1 MNSIW
6 NNNIQY
12 FQERFPSLFEM
23 FESYIN
29 EFNKYLQTTQE
40 QEKLYPFWQV
50 VKTKNDSF
58 TVTQNGTRLHSAY
71 NPQKEAETIIQNTDF
86 SEAETCVFLGIG
98 LGYTCIECAKKHP
111 EKTLIIFE
119 PDPYHFFSSL
129 IFTDWADVFKCK
141 NLILAISCTPEQG
154 ITLINQY
161 EILKTKIFHV
171 KAQTNHA
178 EKYFET
184 LETLI
189 KRNINKE
196 KINIA
201 TLEKFG
207 KLWVKN
213 TCKNLKKS
221 FFAQGI
227 TQYKNCAKNLPFL
240 ILAAG
245 PSLEDVLPHL
255 KEIQNKAIIVCVDTA
270 LRFCIKHKV
279 EPDFIVLTDPQYW
292 AYKHIDGIKSP
303 SSILIT
309 ESAVY
314 PSVFRFLCKKIICC
328 KSNFPL
334 EHYFDSFRSDKGTL
348 VAGGSVASTAWNFA
362 QYAGSSEI
370 YVAGL
375 DLAFVNKQTHI
386 KGSTF
391 EQATH
396 TTSKRILTAETSNMP
411 ILFSG
416 NACYEKN
423 YKNESVL
430 TDQRM
435 KMFAW
440 WFESRLE
447 QFPQVK
453 TYTLSQNGLF
463 IPGIEYTS
471 IDKLLSKPQITK
483 EKANFLSLE
492 QKELPSEQ
500 DFQKAIKSFEQEF
513 NLIKKCIFSAINQLK
528 NNDASAISLNLTDN
542 QTVKQIIK
550 ILTPTQNQIQK
561 VMQNEDSTVD
571 KKIQELAILA
581 ENIDFC
587 IKKIK
592 K

>member
-1 MNSIW
+1 
-6 NNNIQY
+6 
-12 FQERFPSLFEM
+12 M
-23 FESYIN
+23 FESCIN
-29 EFNKYLQTTQE
+29 EFNKYIQTPHE

-50 VKTKNDSF
+50 SKTKNDSF

-86 SEAETCVFLGIG
+86 SEAETCVFLGTG

-111 EKTLIIFE
+111 EKTVIIFE

-129 IFTDWADVFKCK
+129 IFTDWTDVFKCK

-161 EILKTKIFHV
+161 EILKTNFFHV

-221 FFAQGI
+221 FFSQGI
-227 TQYKNCAKNLPFL
+227 TQYKNNAKNIPFL

-245 PSLEDVLPHL
+245 PSLQDILPHL
-255 KEIQNKAIIVCVDTA
+255 KEIKNKAIIVCVDTA
-270 LRFCIKHKV
+270 LRFCIKYNI

-334 EHYFDSFRSDKGTL
+334 EHYFDSFRSEKGTL

-362 QYAGSSEI
+362 QYAGASEI

-396 TTSKRILTAETSNMP
+396 TTSKRIATAETSNMP

-423 YKNESVL
+423 YKQQNVL

-447 QFPQVK
+447 QFPDVK
-453 TYTLSQNGLF
+453 TYTFSQNGLY
-463 IPGIEYTS
+463 IPGIEFIT
-471 IDKLLSKPQITK
+471 IDKLLSKPEITK
-483 EKANFLSLE
+483 EKSTFLSLE
-492 QKELPSEQ
+492 QNQIPTEQ
-500 DFQKAIKSFEQEF
+500 DFHKAIKSFEQEF
-513 NLIKKCIFSAINQLK
+513 TIIKERIFLAINQLK
-528 NNDASAISLNLTDN
+528 NNETKSLSLKFTDN
-542 QTVKQIIK
+542 QTINQIIK
-550 ILTPTQNQIQK
+550 MLTPTQNQIQK
-561 VMQNEDSTVD
+561 AITNDNATYN
-571 KKIQELAILA
+571 KKITKLSILA

-592 K
+592 N

>member
-50 VKTKNDSF
+50 AKTKNDSF

-129 IFTDWADVFKCK
+129 IFTDWAEVFKCK

-513 NLIKKCIFSAINQLK
+513 NLIKKGIFSAINQLK

-550 ILTPTQNQIQK
+550 MLTPTQNQIQK

>member
-1 MNSIW
+1 
-6 NNNIQY
+6 
-12 FQERFPSLFEM
+12 M
-23 FESYIN
+23 FESCIN
-29 EFNKYLQTTQE
+29 EFNKYIQTPHE

-50 VKTKNDSF
+50 AKTKNDSF

-86 SEAETCVFLGIG
+86 SESETCVFLGTG

-129 IFTDWADVFKCK
+129 IFTDWTDVFKCK

-161 EILKTKIFHV
+161 EILKTNFFHV

-221 FFAQGI
+221 FFSQGI
-227 TQYKNCAKNLPFL
+227 TQYKNNAKNIPFL

-245 PSLEDVLPHL
+245 PSLQDILPHL
-255 KEIQNKAIIVCVDTA
+255 KEIKNKAIIVCVDTA
-270 LRFCIKHKV
+270 LRFCIKYNV

-334 EHYFDSFRSDKGTL
+334 EHYFDSFRSEKGTL

-362 QYAGSSEI
+362 QYAGASEI

-396 TTSKRILTAETSNMP
+396 TTSKRIATAETSNMP

-423 YKNESVL
+423 YKQENVL

-447 QFPQVK
+447 QFPHVK
-453 TYTLSQNGLF
+453 TYTFSQNGLY
-463 IPGIEYTS
+463 IPGIEFIT
-471 IDKLLSKPQITK
+471 IDKLLSKPEITK
-483 EKANFLSLE
+483 EKLTFLSLE
-492 QKELPSEQ
+492 QNQIPTEQ
-500 DFQKAIKSFEQEF
+500 DFEKAIKSFEQEF
-513 NLIKKCIFSAINQLK
+513 TIIKERIFLAINQLK
-528 NNDASAISLNLTDN
+528 NNETKSLSLKFTDN
-542 QTVKQIIK
+542 QTINQIIK
-550 ILTPTQNQIQK
+550 MLTPTQNQIQK
-561 VMQNEDSTVD
+561 AITNDNATYN
-571 KKIQELAILA
+571 KKITKLSILA

-592 K
+592 N

>member
-1 MNSIW
+1 
-6 NNNIQY
+6 
-12 FQERFPSLFEM
+12 M
-23 FESYIN
+23 FESCIN
-29 EFNKYLQTTQE
+29 EFNKYIQTPHE

-50 VKTKNDSF
+50 SKTKNDSF

-86 SEAETCVFLGIG
+86 SEAETCVFLGTG

-129 IFTDWADVFKCK
+129 IFTDWTDVFKCK

-161 EILKTKIFHV
+161 EILKTNFFHV

-221 FFAQGI
+221 FFSQGI
-227 TQYKNCAKNLPFL
+227 TQYKNNAKNIPFL

-245 PSLEDVLPHL
+245 PSLQDILPHL
-255 KEIQNKAIIVCVDTA
+255 KEIKNKAIIVCVDTA
-270 LRFCIKHKV
+270 LRFCIKYNV

-314 PSVFRFLCKKIICC
+314 PSVYRFLCKKIICC

-334 EHYFDSFRSDKGTL
+334 EHYFDSFRSEKGTL

-362 QYAGSSEI
+362 QYAGASEI

-396 TTSKRILTAETSNMP
+396 TTSKRIATAETSNMP

-423 YKNESVL
+423 YKQENVL

-447 QFPQVK
+447 QFPDVK
-453 TYTLSQNGLF
+453 TYTFSQNGLY
-463 IPGIEYTS
+463 IPGIEFIT
-471 IDKLLSKPQITK
+471 IDKLLSKPEITK
-483 EKANFLSLE
+483 EKSTFLSLE
-492 QKELPSEQ
+492 QNQIPSEQ
-500 DFQKAIKSFEQEF
+500 DFEKAIKSFEQEF
-513 NLIKKCIFSAINQLK
+513 TIIKERIFLAINQLK
-528 NNDASAISLNLTDN
+528 NNETKSLSLKFTDN
-542 QTVKQIIK
+542 QTINQIIK
-550 ILTPTQNQIQK
+550 MLTPTQNQIQK
-561 VMQNEDSTVD
+561 AITNDNATYN
-571 KKIQELAILA
+571 KKITELSILA

-592 K
+592 N

>member
-1 MNSIW
+1 M
-6 NNNIQY
+6 
-12 FQERFPSLFEM
+12 
-23 FESYIN
+23 
-29 EFNKYLQTTQE
+29 
-40 QEKLYPFWQV
+40 
-50 VKTKNDSF
+50 
-58 TVTQNGTRLHSAY
+58 
-71 NPQKEAETIIQNTDF
+71 
-86 SEAETCVFLGIG
+86 
-98 LGYTCIECAKKHP
+98 
-111 EKTLIIFE
+111 
-119 PDPYHFFSSL
+119 
-129 IFTDWADVFKCK
+129 
-141 NLILAISCTPEQG
+141 
-154 ITLINQY
+154 
-161 EILKTKIFHV
+161 
-171 KAQTNHA
+171 
-178 EKYFET
+178 
-184 LETLI
+184 
-189 KRNINKE
+189 
-196 KINIA
+196 
-201 TLEKFG
+201 
-207 KLWVKN
+207 WVKN

-550 ILTPTQNQIQK
+550 MLTPTQNQIQK

>member
-50 VKTKNDSF
+50 AKTKNNSF
-58 TVTQNGTRLHSAY
+58 TVAQNGTRLHSAY

-129 IFTDWADVFKCK
+129 IFTDWGDVFKCK

-528 NNDASAISLNLTDN
+528 NNDASDISLNLTDN

-550 ILTPTQNQIQK
+550 MLTPTQNQIQK

>member
-1 MNSIW
+1 
-6 NNNIQY
+6 
-12 FQERFPSLFEM
+12 M
-23 FESYIN
+23 FESCIN
-29 EFNKYLQTTQE
+29 EFNKYIQTPHE

-50 VKTKNDSF
+50 SKTKNDSF

-86 SEAETCVFLGIG
+86 SEAETCVFLGTG

-111 EKTLIIFE
+111 EKSLIIFE

-129 IFTDWADVFKCK
+129 IFTDWTDVFKCK

-161 EILKTKIFHV
+161 EILKTNFFHV

-189 KRNINKE
+189 QRNKNKE
-196 KINIA
+196 KINTA

-221 FFAQGI
+221 FFSQGI
-227 TQYKNCAKNLPFL
+227 TQYKNNAKNIPFL

-245 PSLEDVLPHL
+245 PSLQDILPHL
-255 KEIQNKAIIVCVDTA
+255 KEIKNKAIIVCVDTA
-270 LRFCIKHKV
+270 LRFCIKYNV

-334 EHYFDSFRSDKGTL
+334 EHYFDSFRSEKGTL

-362 QYAGSSEI
+362 QYAGASEI

-375 DLAFVNKQTHI
+375 DLAFPHKQTHI

-396 TTSKRILTAETSNMP
+396 TTSKRIATAETSNMP

-423 YKNESVL
+423 YKQENVL

-447 QFPQVK
+447 QFPHVK
-453 TYTLSQNGLF
+453 TYTFSQNGLY
-463 IPGIEYTS
+463 IPGIEFIT
-471 IDKLLSKPQITK
+471 IDKLLSKPEITK
-483 EKANFLSLE
+483 EKSTFLSLE
-492 QKELPSEQ
+492 QNQIPTEQ
-500 DFQKAIKSFEQEF
+500 DFHKAIKSFEQEF
-513 NLIKKCIFSAINQLK
+513 TIIKERIFLAINQLK
-528 NNDASAISLNLTDN
+528 NNETKSLSLKFTDN
-542 QTVKQIIK
+542 QTINQIIK
-550 ILTPTQNQIQK
+550 MLTPTQNQIQK
-561 VMQNEDSTVD
+561 ALSIENSMTN
-571 KKIQELAILA
+571 KKITELSILA

>member
-1 MNSIW
+1 
-6 NNNIQY
+6 
-12 FQERFPSLFEM
+12 M
-23 FESYIN
+23 FESCIN
-29 EFNKYLQTTQE
+29 EFNKYIQTPHE

-50 VKTKNDSF
+50 AKTKNDSF

-86 SEAETCVFLGIG
+86 SEAETCVFLGTG

-129 IFTDWADVFKCK
+129 IFTDWTDVFKCK

-161 EILKTKIFHV
+161 EILKTNFFHV

-189 KRNINKE
+189 KRNISKE

-221 FFAQGI
+221 FFSQGI
-227 TQYKNCAKNLPFL
+227 TQYKNSAKNIPFL

-245 PSLEDVLPHL
+245 PSLQDILPHL
-255 KEIQNKAIIVCVDTA
+255 KEIKNKAIIVCVDTA
-270 LRFCIKHKV
+270 LRFCIKYNV

-334 EHYFDSFRSDKGTL
+334 EHYFDSFRSEKGTL

-362 QYAGSSEI
+362 QYAGASEI

-396 TTSKRILTAETSNMP
+396 TTSKRIATAETSNMP

-423 YKNESVL
+423 YKQQNVL

-447 QFPQVK
+447 QFPDVK
-453 TYTLSQNGLF
+453 TYTFSQNGLY
-463 IPGIEYTS
+463 IPGIEFIT
-471 IDKLLSKPQITK
+471 IDKLLSKPEITK
-483 EKANFLSLE
+483 EKSTFLSLE
-492 QKELPSEQ
+492 QNHIPTEQ
-500 DFQKAIKSFEQEF
+500 DFEKAIKSFEQEF
-513 NLIKKCIFSAINQLK
+513 TIIKERIFLAINQLK
-528 NNDASAISLNLTDN
+528 NNETKSLSLKFTDN
-542 QTVKQIIK
+542 QTINQIIK
-550 ILTPTQNQIQK
+550 MLTPTQNQIQK
-561 VMQNEDSTVD
+561 VLSIENSMTN
-571 KKIQELAILA
+571 KKITELSILA

-592 K
+592 N

>member
-1 MNSIW
+1 
-6 NNNIQY
+6 
-12 FQERFPSLFEM
+12 M
-23 FESYIN
+23 FESCIN
-29 EFNKYLQTTQE
+29 EFNKYIQTPQE

-50 VKTKNDSF
+50 AKTKNDSF

-86 SEAETCVFLGIG
+86 SESETCVFLGTG

-129 IFTDWADVFKCK
+129 IFTDWTDVFKCK

-161 EILKTKIFHV
+161 EILKTNFFHV

-221 FFAQGI
+221 FFSQGI
-227 TQYKNCAKNLPFL
+227 TQYKNNAKNIPFL

-245 PSLEDVLPHL
+245 PSLQDILPHL
-255 KEIQNKAIIVCVDTA
+255 KDIKNKAIIVCVDTA
-270 LRFCIKHKV
+270 LRFCIKYNV

-334 EHYFDSFRSDKGTL
+334 EHYFDSFRSEKGTL

-362 QYAGSSEI
+362 QYAGASEI

-396 TTSKRILTAETSNMP
+396 TTSKRIATAETSNMP

-423 YKNESVL
+423 YKQENVL

-447 QFPQVK
+447 QFPHVK
-453 TYTLSQNGLF
+453 TYTFSQNGLY
-463 IPGIEYTS
+463 IPGIEFIT
-471 IDKLLSKPQITK
+471 IDKLLSKPEITK
-483 EKANFLSLE
+483 EKSTFLSLE
-492 QKELPSEQ
+492 QNQIPTEQ
-500 DFQKAIKSFEQEF
+500 DFHKAIKS
-513 NLIKKCIFSAINQLK
+513 C
-528 NNDASAISLNLTDN
+528 
-542 QTVKQIIK
+542 
-550 ILTPTQNQIQK
+550 
-561 VMQNEDSTVD
+561 
-571 KKIQELAILA
+571 
-581 ENIDFC
+581 
-587 IKKIK
+587 
-592 K
+592 

>member
-50 VKTKNDSF
+50 AKTKNDSF

-492 QKELPSEQ
+492 QKELPCEQ
-500 DFQKAIKSFEQEF
+500 DFHKAIKSFEQEF
-513 NLIKKCIFSAINQLK
+513 NLIKKSIFSAINQLK

-550 ILTPTQNQIQK
+550 MLTPTQNQIQK

>member
-1 MNSIW
+1 
-6 NNNIQY
+6 
-12 FQERFPSLFEM
+12 M
-23 FESYIN
+23 FEPCIN
-29 EFNKYLQTTQE
+29 EFNKYIQTPKE
-40 QEKLYPFWQV
+40 QEKLYPFWQIT
-50 VKTKNDSF
+50 KTKNDSF

-119 PDPYHFFSSL
+119 PDPYHFFSAL
-129 IFTDWADVFKCK
+129 IFTDWTDVFKCK
-141 NLILAISCTPEQG
+141 ILILAISCTPEQG

-161 EILKTKIFHV
+161 EILKTNFFHV

-189 KRNINKE
+189 NRNINKE

-207 KLWVKN
+207 KLWIKN

-221 FFAQGI
+221 FFSQGI
-227 TQYKNCAKNLPFL
+227 TEYKNCAKNIPFL

-245 PSLEDVLPHL
+245 PSLQDILPYL
-255 KEIQNKAIIVCVDTA
+255 KEIKNKAIIVCVDTA
-270 LRFCIKHKV
+270 LRFCIKYNV

-334 EHYFDSFRSDKGTL
+334 EHYFDSFRSEKGTL
-348 VAGGSVASTAWNFA
+348 VAGGSVTSTAWNFA
-362 QYAGSSEI
+362 QYAGASEI

-375 DLAFVNKQTHI
+375 DLAFPNKQTHI

-396 TTSKRILTAETSNMP
+396 TTSKRISTAETSNMP

-423 YKNESVL
+423 YKQQNVL

-447 QFPQVK
+447 QFPDVK
-453 TYTLSQNGLF
+453 TYTLSQNGLY
-463 IPGIEYTS
+463 IPGIQYATM
-471 IDKLLSKPQITK
+471 DKLLSKPEITN
-483 EKANFLSLE
+483 EKIIFLSLE
-492 QKELPSEQ
+492 QNHIPSEQ
-500 DFQKAIKSFEQEF
+500 DFHKAINSFEQEF
-513 NLIKKCIFSAINQLK
+513 TIIKERIFLAINQIK
-528 NNDASAISLNLTDN
+528 NNETKSLSFKFTDN
-542 QTVKQIIK
+542 QTINQIIK
-550 ILTPTQNQIQK
+550 MLTPTQNQIQK
-561 VMQNEDSTVD
+561 AITNDNATYN
-571 KKIQELAILA
+571 KKIIELSILA
-581 ENIDFC
+581 QNIDFC
-587 IKKIK
+587 INKIK
-592 K
+592 N

>member
-1 MNSIW
+1 
-6 NNNIQY
+6 
-12 FQERFPSLFEM
+12 M
-23 FESYIN
+23 FESCIN
-29 EFNKYLQTTQE
+29 EFNKYIQTPHE

-50 VKTKNDSF
+50 SKTKNDSC

-86 SEAETCVFLGIG
+86 SEAETCVFLGTG

-129 IFTDWADVFKCK
+129 IFTDWTDVFKCK

-161 EILKTKIFHV
+161 EILKTNFFHV

-221 FFAQGI
+221 FFSQGI
-227 TQYKNCAKNLPFL
+227 TQYKNNAKNIPFL

-245 PSLEDVLPHL
+245 PSLQDILPHL
-255 KEIQNKAIIVCVDTA
+255 KEIKNKAIIVCVDTA
-270 LRFCIKHKV
+270 LRFCIKYNV

-334 EHYFDSFRSDKGTL
+334 EHYFDSFRSEKGTL

-362 QYAGSSEI
+362 QYAGASEI

-396 TTSKRILTAETSNMP
+396 TTSKRIATAETSNMP

-423 YKNESVL
+423 YKQENVL

-447 QFPQVK
+447 QFPDVK
-453 TYTLSQNGLF
+453 TYTFSQNGLY
-463 IPGIEYTS
+463 IPGIEFIT
-471 IDKLLSKPQITK
+471 IDKLLSKPEITK
-483 EKANFLSLE
+483 EKSTFLSLE
-492 QKELPSEQ
+492 QNQIPTEQ
-500 DFQKAIKSFEQEF
+500 DFEKAIKSFEQEF
-513 NLIKKCIFSAINQLK
+513 TIIKERIFLAINQLK
-528 NNDASAISLNLTDN
+528 NNDSNALSLKFTDN
-542 QTVKQIIK
+542 QTINQIIK
-550 ILTPTQNQIQK
+550 MLTPTQNQIQK
-561 VMQNEDSTVD
+561 AITNDNATYN
-571 KKIQELAILA
+571 KKIIECL
-581 ENIDFC
+581 
-587 IKKIK
+587 
-592 K
+592 

>member
-1 MNSIW
+1 
-6 NNNIQY
+6 
-12 FQERFPSLFEM
+12 M
-23 FESYIN
+23 FESCIN
-29 EFNKYLQTTQE
+29 EFNKYIQTPHE

-50 VKTKNDSF
+50 SKTKNDSF

-86 SEAETCVFLGIG
+86 SEAETCVFLGTG

-111 EKTLIIFE
+111 EKTVIIFE

-129 IFTDWADVFKCK
+129 IFTDWTDVFKCK

-161 EILKTKIFHV
+161 EILKTNFFHV

-178 EKYFET
+178 EKYFEA

-189 KRNINKE
+189 NRNKSKE

-221 FFAQGI
+221 FFSQGI
-227 TQYKNCAKNLPFL
+227 TQYKNNAKNIPFL

-245 PSLEDVLPHL
+245 PSLQDILPYL
-255 KEIQNKAIIVCVDTA
+255 KEIKNKAIIVCVDTA
-270 LRFCIKHKV
+270 LRFCIKYNV

-334 EHYFDSFRSDKGTL
+334 EHYFDSFRSEKGTL

-362 QYAGSSEI
+362 QYAGASEI

-396 TTSKRILTAETSNMP
+396 TTSKRIATAETSNMP

-423 YKNESVL
+423 YKQENVL

-447 QFPQVK
+447 QFPDVK
-453 TYTLSQNGLF
+453 TYTFSQNGLY
-463 IPGIEYTS
+463 IPGIEFIT
-471 IDKLLSKPQITK
+471 IDKLLSKPEITK
-483 EKANFLSLE
+483 EKLTFLSLE
-492 QKELPSEQ
+492 QNQIPTEQ
-500 DFQKAIKSFEQEF
+500 DFHKAIKSFEQEF
-513 NLIKKCIFSAINQLK
+513 TIIKERIFLAINQLK
-528 NNDASAISLNLTDN
+528 NNDSNALSLKFTDN
-542 QTVKQIIK
+542 QTINQIIK
-550 ILTPTQNQIQK
+550 MLTPTQNQIQK
-561 VMQNEDSTVD
+561 AITNDNATYN
-571 KKIQELAILA
+571 KKITELSILA

-592 K
+592 N

>member
-1 MNSIW
+1 
-6 NNNIQY
+6 
-12 FQERFPSLFEM
+12 M
-23 FESYIN
+23 FESCIN
-29 EFNKYLQTTQE
+29 EFNKYIQTPHE

-50 VKTKNDSF
+50 AKTKNDSF

-86 SEAETCVFLGIG
+86 SESETCVFLGTG

-129 IFTDWADVFKCK
+129 IFTDWTDVFKCK

-161 EILKTKIFHV
+161 EILKTNFFHV

-221 FFAQGI
+221 FFSQGI
-227 TQYKNCAKNLPFL
+227 TEYKNCAKNIPFL

-245 PSLEDVLPHL
+245 PSLQDILPHL
-255 KEIQNKAIIVCVDTA
+255 KEIKNKAIIVCVDTA
-270 LRFCIKHKV
+270 LRFCIKYNV

-334 EHYFDSFRSDKGTL
+334 EHYFDSFRSEKGTL

-362 QYAGSSEI
+362 QYAGASEI

-396 TTSKRILTAETSNMP
+396 TTSKRIATAETSNMP

-423 YKNESVL
+423 YKQENVL

-447 QFPQVK
+447 QFPDVK
-453 TYTLSQNGLF
+453 TYTFSQNGLY
-463 IPGIEYTS
+463 IPGIEFIT
-471 IDKLLSKPQITK
+471 IDKLLSKPEITK
-483 EKANFLSLE
+483 GKLTFLSLE
-492 QKELPSEQ
+492 QNQIPTEQ
-500 DFQKAIKSFEQEF
+500 DFEKAIKSFEQEF
-513 NLIKKCIFSAINQLK
+513 TIIKERIFLAINQLK
-528 NNDASAISLNLTDN
+528 NNETKTLSLKFTDN
-542 QTVKQIIK
+542 QTINQIIK
-550 ILTPTQNQIQK
+550 MLTPTQNQIQK
-561 VMQNEDSTVD
+561 AITNDNATYN
-571 KKIQELAILA
+571 KKITELSILA

-592 K
+592 N

>member
-1 MNSIW
+1 
-6 NNNIQY
+6 
-12 FQERFPSLFEM
+12 M
-23 FESYIN
+23 FESCIN
-29 EFNKYLQTTQE
+29 EFNKYIQTPHE

-50 VKTKNDSF
+50 AKTKNDSF

-71 NPQKEAETIIQNTDF
+71 NPQKEAETTIQNTDF
-86 SEAETCVFLGIG
+86 SESETCVFLGTG

-111 EKTLIIFE
+111 EKTLIVFE

-129 IFTDWADVFKCK
+129 IFTDWTDVFKCK

-161 EILKTKIFHV
+161 EILKTNFFHV

-178 EKYFET
+178 EKYFEA

-221 FFAQGI
+221 FFSQGI
-227 TQYKNCAKNLPFL
+227 TQYKNNAKNIPFL

-245 PSLEDVLPHL
+245 PSLQDILPHL
-255 KEIQNKAIIVCVDTA
+255 KEIKNKAIIVCVDTA
-270 LRFCIKHKV
+270 LRFCIKYNV

-334 EHYFDSFRSDKGTL
+334 EHYFDSFRSEKGTL

-362 QYAGSSEI
+362 QYAGASEI

-396 TTSKRILTAETSNMP
+396 TTSKRIATAETSNMP

-423 YKNESVL
+423 YKQENVL

-447 QFPQVK
+447 QFPHVK
-453 TYTLSQNGLF
+453 TYTFSPNGLY
-463 IPGIEYTS
+463 IPGIEFIT
-471 IDKLLSKPQITK
+471 IDKLLSKPEITK
-483 EKANFLSLE
+483 EKSTFLSLE
-492 QKELPSEQ
+492 QNQIPTEQ
-500 DFQKAIKSFEQEF
+500 DFHKAIKSFEQEF
-513 NLIKKCIFSAINQLK
+513 TIIKERIFLAINQLK
-528 NNDASAISLNLTDN
+528 NNETKSLSLKFTDN
-542 QTVKQIIK
+542 QTINQIIK
-550 ILTPTQNQIQK
+550 MLTPTQNQIQK
-561 VMQNEDSTVD
+561 AITNDNATYN
-571 KKIQELAILA
+571 KKITELSILA

-592 K
+592 N

>member
-1 MNSIW
+1 
-6 NNNIQY
+6 
-12 FQERFPSLFEM
+12 M
-23 FESYIN
+23 FESCIN
-29 EFNKYLQTTQE
+29 EFNKYIQTPHE

-50 VKTKNDSF
+50 AKTKNDSF

-86 SEAETCVFLGIG
+86 SEAETCVFLGTG

-129 IFTDWADVFKCK
+129 IFTDWTDVFKCK

-161 EILKTKIFHV
+161 EILKTNFFHV

-221 FFAQGI
+221 FFSQGI
-227 TQYKNCAKNLPFL
+227 TQYKNCAKNIPFL

-245 PSLEDVLPHL
+245 PSLQDILPHL
-255 KEIQNKAIIVCVDTA
+255 KKIKNKAIIVCVDTA
-270 LRFCIKHKV
+270 LRFCIKYNV

-334 EHYFDSFRSDKGTL
+334 EHYFDSFRSEKGTL

-362 QYAGSSEI
+362 QYAGASEI
-370 YVAGL
+370 YVSGL

-396 TTSKRILTAETSNMP
+396 TTSKRIATAETSNMP

-423 YKNESVL
+423 YKQQNVL

-447 QFPQVK
+447 QFPHVK
-453 TYTLSQNGLF
+453 TYTFSQNGLY
-463 IPGIEYTS
+463 IPGIEFIT
-471 IDKLLSKPQITK
+471 IDKLLSKPEITK
-483 EKANFLSLE
+483 EKSTFLSLE
-492 QKELPSEQ
+492 QNQIPTEQ
-500 DFQKAIKSFEQEF
+500 DFHKAINSFEQEF
-513 NLIKKCIFSAINQLK
+513 TIIKERIFLAINQLK
-528 NNDASAISLNLTDN
+528 NNETKSLSLKFTDN
-542 QTVKQIIK
+542 QTINQIIK
-550 ILTPTQNQIQK
+550 MLTPTQNQIQK
-561 VMQNEDSTVD
+561 VLSIENSMTN
-571 KKIQELAILA
+571 KKITELSILA

-592 K
+592 N

>member
-29 EFNKYLQTTQE
+29 EFNKYIQTTQE

-50 VKTKNDSF
+50 SKTKNDSF

-98 LGYTCIECAKKHP
+98 LGYTCIECAKIHP

-129 IFTDWADVFKCK
+129 IFTDWANVFKCK

-221 FFAQGI
+221 FYAQGI

-255 KEIQNKAIIVCVDTA
+255 KEIQHKAIIVCVDTA

-550 ILTPTQNQIQK
+550 MLTPTQNQIQK

>member
-1 MNSIW
+1 
-6 NNNIQY
+6 
-12 FQERFPSLFEM
+12 M
-23 FESYIN
+23 FESCIN
-29 EFNKYLQTTQE
+29 EFNKYIQTSHE

-50 VKTKNDSF
+50 AKTKNDSF

-86 SEAETCVFLGIG
+86 SEAETCVFLGTG

-129 IFTDWADVFKCK
+129 IFTDWTDVFKCK

-161 EILKTKIFHV
+161 EILKTNFFHV

-221 FFAQGI
+221 FFSQGI
-227 TQYKNCAKNLPFL
+227 TQYKNCAKNIPFL

-245 PSLEDVLPHL
+245 PSLQDILPHL
-255 KEIQNKAIIVCVDTA
+255 KEIKNKAIIVCVDTA
-270 LRFCIKHKV
+270 LRFCIKYNV
-279 EPDFIVLTDPQYW
+279 EPDFIVLTDSQYW

-334 EHYFDSFRSDKGTL
+334 EHYFDSFRSEKGTL

-362 QYAGSSEI
+362 QYAGASEI

-396 TTSKRILTAETSNMP
+396 TTSKRIATAETSNMP

-423 YKNESVL
+423 YKQENVL

-447 QFPQVK
+447 QFPDVK
-453 TYTLSQNGLF
+453 TYTFSQNGLY
-463 IPGIEYTS
+463 IPGIEFIT
-471 IDKLLSKPQITK
+471 IDKLLSKPEITK
-483 EKANFLSLE
+483 EKSTFLPLE
-492 QKELPSEQ
+492 QNQIPTEQ
-500 DFQKAIKSFEQEF
+500 DFEKAIKSFEQEF
-513 NLIKKCIFSAINQLK
+513 TIIKERIFLAINQLK
-528 NNDASAISLNLTDN
+528 NNETKTLSLKFTDN
-542 QTVKQIIK
+542 QTINQIIK
-550 ILTPTQNQIQK
+550 MLTPTQNQIQK
-561 VMQNEDSTVD
+561 AITNDNATYN
-571 KKIQELAILA
+571 KKITELSMLT

-592 K
+592 N

>member
-1 MNSIW
+1 
-6 NNNIQY
+6 
-12 FQERFPSLFEM
+12 M
-23 FESYIN
+23 FESCIN
-29 EFNKYLQTTQE
+29 EFNKYIQTPHE
-40 QEKLYPFWQV
+40 QEKLYPFWQIT
-50 VKTKNDSF
+50 KTKNDSF

-86 SEAETCVFLGIG
+86 SEAETCVFLGTG

-129 IFTDWADVFKCK
+129 IFTDWTDVFKCK

-161 EILKTKIFHV
+161 EILKTIFFHV

-221 FFAQGI
+221 FFSQGI
-227 TQYKNCAKNLPFL
+227 TQYKNCAKNIPFL

-245 PSLEDVLPHL
+245 PSLQDILPHL
-255 KEIQNKAIIVCVDTA
+255 KEIKNKAIIVCVDTA
-270 LRFCIKHKV
+270 LRFCIKYNV

-334 EHYFDSFRSDKGTL
+334 EHYFDSFRSEKGTL

-362 QYAGSSEI
+362 QYAGASEI

-396 TTSKRILTAETSNMP
+396 TTSKRIATAETSNMP

-423 YKNESVL
+423 YKQENVL

-447 QFPQVK
+447 QFPHVK
-453 TYTLSQNGLF
+453 TYTFSQNGLY
-463 IPGIEYTS
+463 IPGIEFIT
-471 IDKLLSKPQITK
+471 IDKLLSKPEITK
-483 EKANFLSLE
+483 EKLTFLSLE
-492 QKELPSEQ
+492 QNQIPTEQ
-500 DFQKAIKSFEQEF
+500 DFEKAINSFEQEF
-513 NLIKKCIFSAINQLK
+513 TIIKERIFLAINQLK
-528 NNDASAISLNLTDN
+528 NNETKSLSLKFTDN
-542 QTVKQIIK
+542 QTINQIIK
-550 ILTPTQNQIQK
+550 MLTPTQNQIQK
-561 VMQNEDSTVD
+561 AITNDNATYN
-571 KKIQELAILA
+571 KKITKLSILA

-592 K
+592 N

>member
-1 MNSIW
+1 
-6 NNNIQY
+6 
-12 FQERFPSLFEM
+12 M
-23 FESYIN
+23 FESCIN
-29 EFNKYLQTTQE
+29 EFNKYIQTPQE

-50 VKTKNDSF
+50 AKTKNDSF

-86 SEAETCVFLGIG
+86 SEAETCVFLGTG

-129 IFTDWADVFKCK
+129 IFTDWTDVFKCK

-161 EILKTKIFHV
+161 EILKTNFFHV

-221 FFAQGI
+221 FFSQGI
-227 TQYKNCAKNLPFL
+227 TQYKNNAKNIPFL

-245 PSLEDVLPHL
+245 PSLQDILPHL
-255 KEIQNKAIIVCVDTA
+255 KDIKNKAIIVCVDTA
-270 LRFCIKHKV
+270 LRFCIKYNV

-334 EHYFDSFRSDKGTL
+334 EHYFDSFRSEKGTL

-362 QYAGSSEI
+362 QYAGASEI

-396 TTSKRILTAETSNMP
+396 TTSKRIATAETSNMP

-423 YKNESVL
+423 YKHENVL

-447 QFPQVK
+447 QFPHVK
-453 TYTLSQNGLF
+453 TYTFSQNGLY
-463 IPGIEYTS
+463 IPGIQYTTM
-471 IDKLLSKPQITK
+471 DKLLSKPEITK
-483 EKANFLSLE
+483 EKSTFLSLE
-492 QKELPSEQ
+492 QNHIPTEQ
-500 DFQKAIKSFEQEF
+500 DFEKAINSFEQEF
-513 NLIKKCIFSAINQLK
+513 TIIKERIFLAINQLK
-528 NNDASAISLNLTDN
+528 NNETKSLSLKFTDN
-542 QTVKQIIK
+542 QTINQIIK
-550 ILTPTQNQIQK
+550 MLTPTQNQIQK
-561 VMQNEDSTVD
+561 AITNDNATYN
-571 KKIQELAILA
+571 KKITELSILA

-592 K
+592 N

>member
-1 MNSIW
+1 
-6 NNNIQY
+6 
-12 FQERFPSLFEM
+12 M
-23 FESYIN
+23 FESCIN
-29 EFNKYLQTTQE
+29 EFNKYIQTPHE

-50 VKTKNDSF
+50 SKTKNDSF

-86 SEAETCVFLGIG
+86 SEAETCVFLGTG

-111 EKTLIIFE
+111 EKTVIIFE

-129 IFTDWADVFKCK
+129 IFTDWTDVFKCK

-161 EILKTKIFHV
+161 EILKTNFFHV

-221 FFAQGI
+221 FFSQGI
-227 TQYKNCAKNLPFL
+227 TQYKNNAKNIPFL

-245 PSLEDVLPHL
+245 PSLQDILPHL
-255 KEIQNKAIIVCVDTA
+255 KEIKNKAIIVCVDTA
-270 LRFCIKHKV
+270 LRFCIKYNI

-334 EHYFDSFRSDKGTL
+334 EHYFDSFRSEKGTL

-362 QYAGSSEI
+362 QYAGTSEI

-396 TTSKRILTAETSNMP
+396 TTSKRIATAETSNMP

-423 YKNESVL
+423 YKQQNVL

-447 QFPQVK
+447 QFPDVK
-453 TYTLSQNGLF
+453 TYTFSQNGLY
-463 IPGIEYTS
+463 IPGIEFIT
-471 IDKLLSKPQITK
+471 IDKLLSKPEITK
-483 EKANFLSLE
+483 EKSTFLSLE
-492 QKELPSEQ
+492 QNQIPTEQ
-500 DFQKAIKSFEQEF
+500 DFHKAIKSFEQEF
-513 NLIKKCIFSAINQLK
+513 TIIKERIFLAINQLK
-528 NNDASAISLNLTDN
+528 NNETKSLSLKFTDN
-542 QTVKQIIK
+542 QTINQIIK
-550 ILTPTQNQIQK
+550 MLTPTQNQIQK
-561 VMQNEDSTVD
+561 AITNDNATYN
-571 KKIQELAILA
+571 KKITKLSILA

-592 K
+592 N

>member
-1 MNSIW
+1 
-6 NNNIQY
+6 
-12 FQERFPSLFEM
+12 M
-23 FESYIN
+23 FESCIN
-29 EFNKYLQTTQE
+29 EFNKYIQTPQE

-50 VKTKNDSF
+50 SKTKNDSF

-71 NPQKEAETIIQNTDF
+71 NPQKESETIIQNTDF
-86 SEAETCVFLGIG
+86 SEAETCVFLGTG

-129 IFTDWADVFKCK
+129 IFTDWTDVFKCK

-154 ITLINQY
+154 ISLINQY
-161 EILKTKIFHV
+161 EILKTNFFHV

-189 KRNINKE
+189 QRNKNKE
-196 KINIA
+196 KINTA

-227 TQYKNCAKNLPFL
+227 TQYKNCAKNIPFL

-245 PSLEDVLPHL
+245 PSLQDILPYL
-255 KEIQNKAIIVCVDTA
+255 KEIKNKAIIVCVDTA
-270 LRFCIKHKV
+270 LRFCIKYNV

-334 EHYFDSFRSDKGTL
+334 EHYFDSFRSEKGTL

-362 QYAGSSEI
+362 QYAGASEI

-396 TTSKRILTAETSNMP
+396 TTSKRIATAETSNMP

-423 YKNESVL
+423 YKQENVL

-447 QFPQVK
+447 QFPHIK
-453 TYTLSQNGLF
+453 TYTFSQNGLY
-463 IPGIEYTS
+463 IPGIEFIT
-471 IDKLLSKPQITK
+471 IDKLLSKPEITK
-483 EKANFLSLE
+483 EKSTVLSLE
-492 QKELPSEQ
+492 QNQIPTEQ
-500 DFQKAIKSFEQEF
+500 DFHKAIKSFEQEF
-513 NLIKKCIFSAINQLK
+513 TIIKERIFLAINQLK
-528 NNDASAISLNLTDN
+528 NNEAKTLSLIFTDN
-542 QTVKQIIK
+542 QTINQIIK
-550 ILTPTQNQIQK
+550 MLTPTQNQIQK
-561 VMQNEDSTVD
+561 ALSIENSMTN
-571 KKIQELAILA
+571 KKITELSILA

>member
-1 MNSIW
+1 
-6 NNNIQY
+6 
-12 FQERFPSLFEM
+12 M
-23 FESYIN
+23 FESCIN
-29 EFNKYLQTTQE
+29 EFNKYIQTPQE

-50 VKTKNDSF
+50 AKTKNDSF

-86 SEAETCVFLGIG
+86 SEAETCVFLGTG

-129 IFTDWADVFKCK
+129 IFTDWTDVFKCK

-161 EILKTKIFHV
+161 EILKTNFFHV

-189 KRNINKE
+189 QRNKNKE
-196 KINIA
+196 KINTA

-221 FFAQGI
+221 FFSQGI
-227 TQYKNCAKNLPFL
+227 TQYKNNAKNIPFL

-245 PSLEDVLPHL
+245 PSLQDILPHL
-255 KEIQNKAIIVCVDTA
+255 KEIKNKAIIVCVDTA
-270 LRFCIKHKV
+270 LRFCIKYNV

-334 EHYFDSFRSDKGTL
+334 EHYFDSFRDEKGTL

-362 QYAGSSEI
+362 QYAGASEI

-375 DLAFVNKQTHI
+375 DLAFPHKQTHI

-396 TTSKRILTAETSNMP
+396 TTSKRIATAETSNMP

-423 YKNESVL
+423 YKQENVL

-447 QFPQVK
+447 QFPHVK
-453 TYTLSQNGLF
+453 TYTFSQNGLY
-463 IPGIEYTS
+463 IPGIEFIT
-471 IDKLLSKPQITK
+471 IDKLLSKPEITK
-483 EKANFLSLE
+483 EKSTFLSLE
-492 QKELPSEQ
+492 QNQIPTEQ
-500 DFQKAIKSFEQEF
+500 DFHKAIKSFEQEF
-513 NLIKKCIFSAINQLK
+513 TIIKERIFLAINQLK
-528 NNDASAISLNLTDN
+528 NNDSNALSLKFTDN
-542 QTVKQIIK
+542 KTINQIIK
-550 ILTPTQNQIQK
+550 MLTPTQNQIQK
-561 VMQNEDSTVD
+561 AITNDNATYN
-571 KKIQELAILA
+571 KKITELSIIA

>member
-1 MNSIW
+1 
-6 NNNIQY
+6 
-12 FQERFPSLFEM
+12 M
-23 FESYIN
+23 FESCIN
-29 EFNKYLQTTQE
+29 EFNKYIQTPHE
-40 QEKLYPFWQV
+40 QEKLYPFWQIT
-50 VKTKNDSF
+50 KTKNDSF

-86 SEAETCVFLGIG
+86 SEAETCVFLGTG

-129 IFTDWADVFKCK
+129 IFTDWTDVFKCK

-161 EILKTKIFHV
+161 EILKTNFFHI

-178 EKYFET
+178 EKYFEA

-221 FFAQGI
+221 FFSQGI
-227 TQYKNCAKNLPFL
+227 TQYKNCAKNIPFL

-245 PSLEDVLPHL
+245 PSLQDILPHL
-255 KEIQNKAIIVCVDTA
+255 KEIKNKAIIVCVDTA
-270 LRFCIKHKV
+270 LRFCIKYNV

-334 EHYFDSFRSDKGTL
+334 EHYFDSFRSEKGTL

-362 QYAGSSEI
+362 QYAGASEI
-370 YVAGL
+370 YVSGL

-396 TTSKRILTAETSNMP
+396 TTSKRIATAETSNMP

-423 YKNESVL
+423 YKQENVL

-447 QFPQVK
+447 QFPDVK
-453 TYTLSQNGLF
+453 TYTFSQNGLY
-463 IPGIEYTS
+463 IPGIEFIT
-471 IDKLLSKPQITK
+471 IDKLLSKPEITK
-483 EKANFLSLE
+483 EKSTFLSLE
-492 QKELPSEQ
+492 QNHIPTEQ
-500 DFQKAIKSFEQEF
+500 DFEKAINSFEQEF
-513 NLIKKCIFSAINQLK
+513 TIIKERIFLAINQLK
-528 NNDASAISLNLTDN
+528 NNDSNSLSLKFTDN
-542 QTVKQIIK
+542 QTINQIIK
-550 ILTPTQNQIQK
+550 MLTPTQNQIQK
-561 VMQNEDSTVD
+561 AITNDNATYN
-571 KKIQELAILA
+571 KKITKLSILA

-592 K
+592 N

>member
-1 MNSIW
+1 
-6 NNNIQY
+6 
-12 FQERFPSLFEM
+12 M
-23 FESYIN
+23 FESCIN
-29 EFNKYLQTTQE
+29 EFNKYIQTPHE

-50 VKTKNDSF
+50 SKTKNDSF

-86 SEAETCVFLGIG
+86 SESETCVFLGTG

-129 IFTDWADVFKCK
+129 IFTDWTDVFKCK

-161 EILKTKIFHV
+161 EILKTNFFHV

-221 FFAQGI
+221 FFSQGI
-227 TQYKNCAKNLPFL
+227 TQYKNNAKNIPFL

-245 PSLEDVLPHL
+245 PSLQDILPHL
-255 KEIQNKAIIVCVDTA
+255 KEIKNKAIIVCVDTA
-270 LRFCIKHKV
+270 LRFCIKYNV

-314 PSVFRFLCKKIICC
+314 PSVYRFLCKKIICC

-334 EHYFDSFRSDKGTL
+334 EHYFDSFRSEKGTL

-362 QYAGSSEI
+362 QYAGASEI

-396 TTSKRILTAETSNMP
+396 TTSKRIATAETSNMP

-423 YKNESVL
+423 YKQENVL

-447 QFPQVK
+447 QFPDVK
-453 TYTLSQNGLF
+453 TYTFSQNGLY
-463 IPGIEYTS
+463 IPGIEFIT
-471 IDKLLSKPQITK
+471 IDKLLSKPEITK
-483 EKANFLSLE
+483 EKSTFLSLE
-492 QKELPSEQ
+492 QNHIPSEQ
-500 DFQKAIKSFEQEF
+500 DFEKAINSFEQEF
-513 NLIKKCIFSAINQLK
+513 TIIKERIFLAINQLK
-528 NNDASAISLNLTDN
+528 NNETKSLSLIFTDN
-542 QTVKQIIK
+542 QTINQIIK
-550 ILTPTQNQIQK
+550 MLTPTQNQIQK
-561 VMQNEDSTVD
+561 AITNDNATYN
-571 KKIQELAILA
+571 KKITELSILA

-592 K
+592 N

>member
-1 MNSIW
+1 
-6 NNNIQY
+6 
-12 FQERFPSLFEM
+12 M
-23 FESYIN
+23 FESCIN
-29 EFNKYLQTTQE
+29 EFNKYIQTPQE

-50 VKTKNDSF
+50 AKTKNDSF

-71 NPQKEAETIIQNTDF
+71 NPQKESETIIQNTDF
-86 SEAETCVFLGIG
+86 SEAETCVFLGTG

-129 IFTDWADVFKCK
+129 IFTDWTDVFKCK

-161 EILKTKIFHV
+161 EILKTNFFHV

-221 FFAQGI
+221 FFSQGI
-227 TQYKNCAKNLPFL
+227 TQYKNNAKNIPFL

-245 PSLEDVLPHL
+245 PSLQDILPHL
-255 KEIQNKAIIVCVDTA
+255 KDIKNKAIIVCVDTA
-270 LRFCIKHKV
+270 LRFCIKYNV

-328 KSNFPL
+328 KSNFTL
-334 EHYFDSFRSDKGTL
+334 EHYFDSFRSEKGTL

-362 QYAGSSEI
+362 QYAGASEI

-396 TTSKRILTAETSNMP
+396 TTSKRIATAETSNMP

-423 YKNESVL
+423 YKHENVL

-447 QFPQVK
+447 QFPHVK
-453 TYTLSQNGLF
+453 TYTFSQNGLY
-463 IPGIEYTS
+463 IPGIQYTTM
-471 IDKLLSKPQITK
+471 DKLLSKPEITK
-483 EKANFLSLE
+483 EKSTFLSLE
-492 QKELPSEQ
+492 QNHIPTEQ
-500 DFQKAIKSFEQEF
+500 DFEKAINSFEQEF
-513 NLIKKCIFSAINQLK
+513 TIIKERIFLAINQLK
-528 NNDASAISLNLTDN
+528 NNETKSLSLKFTDN
-542 QTVKQIIK
+542 QTINQIIK
-550 ILTPTQNQIQK
+550 MLTPTQNQIQK
-561 VMQNEDSTVD
+561 AITNDNATYN
-571 KKIQELAILA
+571 KKITELSILA

-592 K
+592 N

>member
-1 MNSIW
+1 
-6 NNNIQY
+6 
-12 FQERFPSLFEM
+12 M
-23 FESYIN
+23 FESCIN
-29 EFNKYLQTTQE
+29 EFNKYIQTPHE

-50 VKTKNDSF
+50 AKTKNDSF

-86 SEAETCVFLGIG
+86 SEAETCVFLGTG

-129 IFTDWADVFKCK
+129 IFTDWTDVFKCK

-161 EILKTKIFHV
+161 EILKTNFFHV

-221 FFAQGI
+221 FFSQGI
-227 TQYKNCAKNLPFL
+227 TQYKNCAKNIPFL

-245 PSLEDVLPHL
+245 PSLQDILPHL
-255 KEIQNKAIIVCVDTA
+255 KEIKNKAIIVCVDTA
-270 LRFCIKHKV
+270 LRFCIKYNV

-334 EHYFDSFRSDKGTL
+334 EHYFDSFRSEKGTL

-362 QYAGSSEI
+362 QYAGASEI
-370 YVAGL
+370 YVSGL

-396 TTSKRILTAETSNMP
+396 TTSKRIATAETSNMP

-423 YKNESVL
+423 YKQQNVL

-447 QFPQVK
+447 QFPDVK
-453 TYTLSQNGLF
+453 TYTFSQNGLY
-463 IPGIEYTS
+463 IPGIEFIT
-471 IDKLLSKPQITK
+471 IDKLLSKPEITK
-483 EKANFLSLE
+483 EKSTFLSLE
-492 QKELPSEQ
+492 QNHIPSEQ
-500 DFQKAIKSFEQEF
+500 DFEKAINSFEQEF
-513 NLIKKCIFSAINQLK
+513 TIIKERIFLAINQLK
-528 NNDASAISLNLTDN
+528 NNETKSLSLKFTDN
-542 QTVKQIIK
+542 QTINQIIK
-550 ILTPTQNQIQK
+550 MLTPTQNQIQK
-561 VMQNEDSTVD
+561 AITNDNATYN
-571 KKIQELAILA
+571 KKITKLSILA

-592 K
+592 N

>member
-1 MNSIW
+1 
-6 NNNIQY
+6 
-12 FQERFPSLFEM
+12 M
-23 FESYIN
+23 FESCIN
-29 EFNKYLQTTQE
+29 EFNKYIQTPHE

-50 VKTKNDSF
+50 SKTKNDSF

-86 SEAETCVFLGIG
+86 SESETCVFLGTG

-129 IFTDWADVFKCK
+129 IFTDWTDVFKCK

-161 EILKTKIFHV
+161 EILKTNFFHI

-184 LETLI
+184 LEALI

-221 FFAQGI
+221 FFSQGI
-227 TQYKNCAKNLPFL
+227 TQYKNNAKNIPFL

-245 PSLEDVLPHL
+245 PSLQDILPHL
-255 KEIQNKAIIVCVDTA
+255 KEIKNKAIIVCVDTA
-270 LRFCIKHKV
+270 LRFCIKYNV

-334 EHYFDSFRSDKGTL
+334 EHYFDSFRSEKGTL

-362 QYAGSSEI
+362 QYAGASEI

-396 TTSKRILTAETSNMP
+396 TTSKRIATAETSNMP

-423 YKNESVL
+423 YKQENVL

-447 QFPQVK
+447 QFPHVK
-453 TYTLSQNGLF
+453 TYTFSQNGLY
-463 IPGIEYTS
+463 IPGIEFIT
-471 IDKLLSKPQITK
+471 IDKLLSKPEITK
-483 EKANFLSLE
+483 EKLTFLSLE
-492 QKELPSEQ
+492 QNQIPTEQ
-500 DFQKAIKSFEQEF
+500 DFEKAIKSFEQEF
-513 NLIKKCIFSAINQLK
+513 TIIKERIFLAINQLK
-528 NNDASAISLNLTDN
+528 NNETKSLSLKFTDN
-542 QTVKQIIK
+542 QTINQIIK
-550 ILTPTQNQIQK
+550 MLTPTQNQIQK
-561 VMQNEDSTVD
+561 AITNDNATYN
-571 KKIQELAILA
+571 KKITELS
-581 ENIDFC
+581 
-587 IKKIK
+587 
-592 K
+592 

>member
-1 MNSIW
+1 
-6 NNNIQY
+6 
-12 FQERFPSLFEM
+12 M
-23 FESYIN
+23 FESCIN
-29 EFNKYLQTTQE
+29 EFNKYIQTPHE

-50 VKTKNDSF
+50 SKTKNDSF

-86 SEAETCVFLGIG
+86 SEAETCVFLGTG

-129 IFTDWADVFKCK
+129 IFTDWTDVFKCK

-161 EILKTKIFHV
+161 EILKTNFFHV

-221 FFAQGI
+221 FFSQGI
-227 TQYKNCAKNLPFL
+227 TQYKNNAKNIPFL

-245 PSLEDVLPHL
+245 PSLQDILPHL
-255 KEIQNKAIIVCVDTA
+255 KEIKNKAIIVCVDTA
-270 LRFCIKHKV
+270 LRFCIKYNI

-334 EHYFDSFRSDKGTL
+334 EHYFDSFRSEKGTL

-362 QYAGSSEI
+362 QYAGTSEI

-396 TTSKRILTAETSNMP
+396 TTSKRIATAETSNMP

-423 YKNESVL
+423 YKQQNVL

-447 QFPQVK
+447 QFPDVK
-453 TYTLSQNGLF
+453 TYTFSQNGLY
-463 IPGIEYTS
+463 IPGIEFIT
-471 IDKLLSKPQITK
+471 IDKLLSKPEITK
-483 EKANFLSLE
+483 EKSTFLSLE
-492 QKELPSEQ
+492 QNQIPTEQ
-500 DFQKAIKSFEQEF
+500 DFHKAIKSFEQEF
-513 NLIKKCIFSAINQLK
+513 TIIKERIFLAINQLK
-528 NNDASAISLNLTDN
+528 NNETKSLSLKFTDN
-542 QTVKQIIK
+542 QTINQIIK
-550 ILTPTQNQIQK
+550 MLTPTQNQIQK
-561 VMQNEDSTVD
+561 AITNDNATYN
-571 KKIQELAILA
+571 KKITKLSILA

-592 K
+592 N

>member
-1 MNSIW
+1 
-6 NNNIQY
+6 
-12 FQERFPSLFEM
+12 M
-23 FESYIN
+23 FESCIN
-29 EFNKYLQTTQE
+29 EFNKYIQTPHE

-50 VKTKNDSF
+50 AKTKNDSF

-86 SEAETCVFLGIG
+86 SEAETCVFLGTG

-129 IFTDWADVFKCK
+129 IFTDWTDVFKCK

-161 EILKTKIFHV
+161 EILKTNFFHV

-178 EKYFET
+178 EKYFEA

-221 FFAQGI
+221 FFSQGI
-227 TQYKNCAKNLPFL
+227 TQYKNNAKNIPFL

-245 PSLEDVLPHL
+245 PSLQDILPHL
-255 KEIQNKAIIVCVDTA
+255 KEIKNKAIIVCVDTA
-270 LRFCIKHKV
+270 LRFCIKYNV

-314 PSVFRFLCKKIICC
+314 PSVFRFICKKIICC

-334 EHYFDSFRSDKGTL
+334 EHYFDSFRSEKGTL

-362 QYAGSSEI
+362 QYAGASEI

-396 TTSKRILTAETSNMP
+396 TTSKRIATAETSNMP

-423 YKNESVL
+423 YKQENVL

-447 QFPQVK
+447 QFPHVK
-453 TYTLSQNGLF
+453 TYTFSQNGLY
-463 IPGIEYTS
+463 IPGIEFIT
-471 IDKLLSKPQITK
+471 IDKLLSKPEITK
-483 EKANFLSLE
+483 EKSTFLSLE
-492 QKELPSEQ
+492 QNHIPTEQ
-500 DFQKAIKSFEQEF
+500 DFEKAINSFEQEF
-513 NLIKKCIFSAINQLK
+513 TIIKERIFLAINQLK
-528 NNDASAISLNLTDN
+528 NNETKSLSLKFTDN
-542 QTVKQIIK
+542 QTINQIIK
-550 ILTPTQNQIQK
+550 MLTPTQNQIQK
-561 VMQNEDSTVD
+561 AITNDNATYN
-571 KKIQELAILA
+571 KKITELSILA

-592 K
+592 N

>member
-1 MNSIW
+1 
-6 NNNIQY
+6 
-12 FQERFPSLFEM
+12 M
-23 FESYIN
+23 FESCIN
-29 EFNKYLQTTQE
+29 EFNKYIQTPHE

-50 VKTKNDSF
+50 AKTKNDSF

-86 SEAETCVFLGIG
+86 SESETCVFLGTG

-111 EKTLIIFE
+111 EKTLIVFE

-129 IFTDWADVFKCK
+129 IFTDWTDVFKCK

-161 EILKTKIFHV
+161 EILKTNFFHV

-221 FFAQGI
+221 FFSQGI
-227 TQYKNCAKNLPFL
+227 TQYKNNAKNIPFL

-245 PSLEDVLPHL
+245 PSLQDILPHL
-255 KEIQNKAIIVCVDTA
+255 KEIKNKAIIVCVDTA
-270 LRFCIKHKV
+270 LRFCIKYNV

-334 EHYFDSFRSDKGTL
+334 EHYFDSFRSEKGTL

-362 QYAGSSEI
+362 QYAGASEI

-396 TTSKRILTAETSNMP
+396 TTSKRIATAETSNMP

-423 YKNESVL
+423 YKQENVL

-447 QFPQVK
+447 QFPDVK
-453 TYTLSQNGLF
+453 TYTLSQNGLY
-463 IPGIEYTS
+463 IPGIEFIT
-471 IDKLLSKPQITK
+471 IDKLLSKPEITK
-483 EKANFLSLE
+483 EKSTFLSLE
-492 QKELPSEQ
+492 QNQIPTEQ
-500 DFQKAIKSFEQEF
+500 DFHKAINSFEQEF
-513 NLIKKCIFSAINQLK
+513 TIIKERIFLAINQLK
-528 NNDASAISLNLTDN
+528 NNETKTLYLKFTDN
-542 QTVKQIIK
+542 QTINQIIK
-550 ILTPTQNQIQK
+550 MLTPTQNQIQK
-561 VMQNEDSTVD
+561 AITNDNATYN
-571 KKIQELAILA
+571 KKITKLSILA

-592 K
+592 N

>member
-1 MNSIW
+1 
-6 NNNIQY
+6 
-12 FQERFPSLFEM
+12 M
-23 FESYIN
+23 FESCIN
-29 EFNKYLQTTQE
+29 EFNKYIQTPHE

-50 VKTKNDSF
+50 SKTKNDSF

-86 SEAETCVFLGIG
+86 SEAETCVFLGTG

-111 EKTLIIFE
+111 EKILIIFE

-129 IFTDWADVFKCK
+129 IFTDWTDVFKCK

-161 EILKTKIFHV
+161 EILKTNFFHV

-221 FFAQGI
+221 FFSQGI
-227 TQYKNCAKNLPFL
+227 TQYKNCAKNIPFL

-245 PSLEDVLPHL
+245 PSLQDILPHL
-255 KEIQNKAIIVCVDTA
+255 KEIKNKAIIVCVDTA
-270 LRFCIKHKV
+270 LRFCIKYNV

-334 EHYFDSFRSDKGTL
+334 EHYFDSFRSEKGTL

-362 QYAGSSEI
+362 QYAGASEI

-396 TTSKRILTAETSNMP
+396 TTSKRIATAETSNMP

-423 YKNESVL
+423 YKQENVL

-447 QFPQVK
+447 QFPDVK
-453 TYTLSQNGLF
+453 TYTFSQNGLY
-463 IPGIEYTS
+463 IPGIEFIT
-471 IDKLLSKPQITK
+471 IDKLLSKPEITK
-483 EKANFLSLE
+483 EKLTFLSLE
-492 QKELPSEQ
+492 QNHIPSEQ
-500 DFQKAIKSFEQEF
+500 DFEKAINSFEQEF
-513 NLIKKCIFSAINQLK
+513 TIIKERIFLAINQLK
-528 NNDASAISLNLTDN
+528 NNDNNALSLKFTDN
-542 QTVKQIIK
+542 QTINQIIK
-550 ILTPTQNQIQK
+550 MLTPTQNQIQK
-561 VMQNEDSTVD
+561 AITNDNATYN
-571 KKIQELAILA
+571 KKITELSILA

-592 K
+592 N

>member
-1 MNSIW
+1 
-6 NNNIQY
+6 
-12 FQERFPSLFEM
+12 M
-23 FESYIN
+23 FEPCIN
-29 EFNKYLQTTQE
+29 EFNKYIQTPKE
-40 QEKLYPFWQV
+40 QEKLYPFWQIT
-50 VKTKNDSF
+50 KTKNDSF

-119 PDPYHFFSSL
+119 PDPYHFFSAL
-129 IFTDWADVFKCK
+129 IFTDWTDVFKCK
-141 NLILAISCTPEQG
+141 ILILAISCTPEQG

-161 EILKTKIFHV
+161 EILKTNFFHV

-189 KRNINKE
+189 NRNINKE

-207 KLWVKN
+207 KLWIKN

-221 FFAQGI
+221 FFSQGI
-227 TQYKNCAKNLPFL
+227 TEYKNCAKNIPFL

-245 PSLEDVLPHL
+245 PSLQDILPYL
-255 KEIQNKAIIVCVDTA
+255 KEIKNKAIIVCVDTA
-270 LRFCIKHKV
+270 LRFCIKYNV

-334 EHYFDSFRSDKGTL
+334 EHYFDFFRSEKGTL
-348 VAGGSVASTAWNFA
+348 VAGGSVTSTAWNFA
-362 QYAGSSEI
+362 QYAGASEI

-375 DLAFVNKQTHI
+375 DLAFPNKQTHI

-396 TTSKRILTAETSNMP
+396 TTSKRISTAETSNMP

-423 YKNESVL
+423 YKQQNVL

-447 QFPQVK
+447 QFPDVK
-453 TYTLSQNGLF
+453 TYTLSQNGLY
-463 IPGIEYTS
+463 IPGIQYATM
-471 IDKLLSKPQITK
+471 DKLLSKPEITN
-483 EKANFLSLE
+483 EKIIFLSLE
-492 QKELPSEQ
+492 QNHIPSEQ
-500 DFQKAIKSFEQEF
+500 DFHKAINSFEQEF
-513 NLIKKCIFSAINQLK
+513 TIIKERIFLAINQIK
-528 NNDASAISLNLTDN
+528 NNETKSLSFKFTDN
-542 QTVKQIIK
+542 QTINQIIK
-550 ILTPTQNQIQK
+550 MLTPTQNQIQK
-561 VMQNEDSTVD
+561 AITNDNATYN
-571 KKIQELAILA
+571 KKIIELSILA
-581 ENIDFC
+581 QNIDFC
-587 IKKIK
+587 INKIK
-592 K
+592 N

>member
-1 MNSIW
+1 
-6 NNNIQY
+6 
-12 FQERFPSLFEM
+12 M
-23 FESYIN
+23 FESCIN
-29 EFNKYLQTTQE
+29 EFNKYIQTPHE

-50 VKTKNDSF
+50 SKTKNDSF

-86 SEAETCVFLGIG
+86 SEAETCVFLGTG

-111 EKTLIIFE
+111 EKILIIFE

-129 IFTDWADVFKCK
+129 IFTDWTDVFKCK

-161 EILKTKIFHV
+161 EILKTNFFHV

-221 FFAQGI
+221 FFSQGI
-227 TQYKNCAKNLPFL
+227 TQYKNCAKNIPFL

-245 PSLEDVLPHL
+245 PSLQDILPHL
-255 KEIQNKAIIVCVDTA
+255 KEIKNKAIIVCVDTA
-270 LRFCIKHKV
+270 LRFCIKYNV

-334 EHYFDSFRSDKGTL
+334 EHYFDSFRSEKGTL

-362 QYAGSSEI
+362 QYAGASEI

-396 TTSKRILTAETSNMP
+396 TTSKRIATAETSNMP

-423 YKNESVL
+423 YKQQNVL

-447 QFPQVK
+447 QFPDVK
-453 TYTLSQNGLF
+453 TYTLSQNGLY
-463 IPGIEYTS
+463 IPGIEFIT
-471 IDKLLSKPQITK
+471 IDKLLSKPEITK
-483 EKANFLSLE
+483 EKSTFLSLE
-492 QKELPSEQ
+492 QNHIPTEQ
-500 DFQKAIKSFEQEF
+500 DFHKAIKSFEQEF
-513 NLIKKCIFSAINQLK
+513 TIIRERIFLAINQLK
-528 NNDASAISLNLTDN
+528 NNETKSLSLIFTDN
-542 QTVKQIIK
+542 QTINQIIK
-550 ILTPTQNQIQK
+550 MLTPTQNQIQK
-561 VMQNEDSTVD
+561 AITNDNATYN
-571 KKIQELAILA
+571 KKITKLSILA

-592 K
+592 N

>member
-1 MNSIW
+1 
-6 NNNIQY
+6 
-12 FQERFPSLFEM
+12 M
-23 FESYIN
+23 FESCIN
-29 EFNKYLQTTQE
+29 EFNKYIQTPQE

-50 VKTKNDSF
+50 AKTKNDSF

-86 SEAETCVFLGIG
+86 SEAETCVFLGTG

-129 IFTDWADVFKCK
+129 IFTDWTDVFKCK

-161 EILKTKIFHV
+161 EILKTNFFHV

-221 FFAQGI
+221 FFSQGI
-227 TQYKNCAKNLPFL
+227 TQYKNNAKNIPFL

-245 PSLEDVLPHL
+245 PSLQDILPHL
-255 KEIQNKAIIVCVDTA
+255 KDIKNKAIIVCVDTA
-270 LRFCIKHKV
+270 LRFCIKYNV

-334 EHYFDSFRSDKGTL
+334 EHYFDSFRSEKGTL

-362 QYAGSSEI
+362 QYAGASEI

-375 DLAFVNKQTHI
+375 DLAFPYKQTHI

-396 TTSKRILTAETSNMP
+396 TTSKRIATAETSNMP

-423 YKNESVL
+423 YKQENVL

-447 QFPQVK
+447 QFPHVK
-453 TYTLSQNGLF
+453 TYTFSQNGLY
-463 IPGIEYTS
+463 IPGIEFIT
-471 IDKLLSKPQITK
+471 IDKLLSKPEITK
-483 EKANFLSLE
+483 EKSTFLSLE
-492 QKELPSEQ
+492 QNQIPTEQ
-500 DFQKAIKSFEQEF
+500 DFEKAIKSFEQEF
-513 NLIKKCIFSAINQLK
+513 TIIKERIFLAINQLK
-528 NNDASAISLNLTDN
+528 NNETKSLSLKFTDN
-542 QTVKQIIK
+542 QTINQIIK
-550 ILTPTQNQIQK
+550 MLTPTQNQIQK
-561 VMQNEDSTVD
+561 ALSIENSMTN
-571 KKIQELAILA
+571 KKITELSILA

>member
-1 MNSIW
+1 
-6 NNNIQY
+6 
-12 FQERFPSLFEM
+12 M
-23 FESYIN
+23 FESCIN
-29 EFNKYLQTTQE
+29 EFNKYIQTPHE

-50 VKTKNDSF
+50 AKTKNDSF

-86 SEAETCVFLGIG
+86 SEAETCVFLGTG

-111 EKTLIIFE
+111 EKTLIVFE

-129 IFTDWADVFKCK
+129 IFTDWTDVFKCK

-161 EILKTKIFHV
+161 EILKTNFFHV

-178 EKYFET
+178 EKYFEA

-189 KRNINKE
+189 NRNKSKE

-221 FFAQGI
+221 FFSQGI
-227 TQYKNCAKNLPFL
+227 TQYKNNAKNIPFL

-245 PSLEDVLPHL
+245 PSLQDILPHL
-255 KEIQNKAIIVCVDTA
+255 KEIKNKAIIVCVDTA
-270 LRFCIKHKV
+270 LRFCIKYNV

-334 EHYFDSFRSDKGTL
+334 EHYFDSFRSEKGTL

-362 QYAGSSEI
+362 QYAGASEI

-396 TTSKRILTAETSNMP
+396 TTSKRIATAETSNMP

-423 YKNESVL
+423 YKQENVL

-447 QFPQVK
+447 QFPHVK
-453 TYTLSQNGLF
+453 TYTFSPNGLY
-463 IPGIEYTS
+463 IPGIEFIT
-471 IDKLLSKPQITK
+471 IDKLLSKPEITK
-483 EKANFLSLE
+483 EKSTFLSLE
-492 QKELPSEQ
+492 QNQIPTEQ
-500 DFQKAIKSFEQEF
+500 DFEKAIKSFEQEF
-513 NLIKKCIFSAINQLK
+513 TIIKERIFLAINQLK
-528 NNDASAISLNLTDN
+528 NNETKSLSLKFTDN
-542 QTVKQIIK
+542 QTINQIIK
-550 ILTPTQNQIQK
+550 MLTPTQNQIQK
-561 VMQNEDSTVD
+561 AITNDNATYN
-571 KKIQELAILA
+571 KKITELSILA

-592 K
+592 N

>member
-1 MNSIW
+1 
-6 NNNIQY
+6 
-12 FQERFPSLFEM
+12 M
-23 FESYIN
+23 FESCIN
-29 EFNKYLQTTQE
+29 EFNKYIQTPHE

-50 VKTKNDSF
+50 AKTKNDSF

-86 SEAETCVFLGIG
+86 SEAETCVFLGTG

-129 IFTDWADVFKCK
+129 IFTDWTDVFKCK

-161 EILKTKIFHV
+161 EILKTNFFHV

-221 FFAQGI
+221 FFSQGI
-227 TQYKNCAKNLPFL
+227 TQYKNCAKNIPFL

-245 PSLEDVLPHL
+245 PSLQDILPHL
-255 KEIQNKAIIVCVDTA
+255 KDIKNKAIIVCVDTA
-270 LRFCIKHKV
+270 LRFCIKYNV

-334 EHYFDSFRSDKGTL
+334 EHYFDSFRSEKGTL

-362 QYAGSSEI
+362 QYAGASEI

-396 TTSKRILTAETSNMP
+396 TTSKRIATAETSNMP

-423 YKNESVL
+423 YKQENVL

-447 QFPQVK
+447 QFPDVK
-453 TYTLSQNGLF
+453 TYTFSQNGLY
-463 IPGIEYTS
+463 IPGIEFIT
-471 IDKLLSKPQITK
+471 IDKLLSKPEITK
-483 EKANFLSLE
+483 EKSTFLSLE
-492 QKELPSEQ
+492 QNHIPTEQ
-500 DFQKAIKSFEQEF
+500 DFEKAINSFEQEF
-513 NLIKKCIFSAINQLK
+513 TIIKERIFLAINQLK
-528 NNDASAISLNLTDN
+528 NNETKSLSLKFTDN
-542 QTVKQIIK
+542 QTINQIIK
-550 ILTPTQNQIQK
+550 MLTPTQNQIQK
-561 VMQNEDSTVD
+561 VLSIENSMTN
-571 KKIQELAILA
+571 KKITELSILA

-592 K
+592 N